1 MSGMTLGIRKDANDN
16 PIKAELF
23 DISEGE
29 AENNLGW
36 VELKLAKKEIA
47 EINSDS
53 YINICFDNWC
63 LDKAK
68 TEAMA
73 EGEDED
79 LRSDDYISIL
89 KLNKLAVNELEY
101 EVKKANFTIEISKNC
116 FIIKE
121 IEDDLKKQ
129 CLFALSFHS
138 KIIDLREDLK
148 WGYQESSQKITYIR
162 MMQVT
167 EKIKQIKD
175 FLKNC
180 SKEESDLE
188 YIKPIYKR
196 QMICKDLGI
205 SELLFELL
213 FYMKK
218 NLAGKYQKK
227 EEGKPKP
234 EFIFHDKHNE
244 L

>member
-1 MSGMTLGIRKDANDN
+1 
-16 PIKAELF
+16 
-23 DISEGE
+23 
-29 AENNLGW
+29 LGW

-47 EINSDS
+47 DINSGS
-53 YINICFDNWC
+53 YINICHNDWC
-63 LDKAK
+63 LDKSKSEEAIEGDEEEDK
-68 TEAMA
+68 T
-73 EGEDED
+73 
-79 LRSDDYISIL
+79 DDFISIPR
-89 KLNKLAVNELEY
+89 LNKLAVNELEY
-101 EVKKANFTIEISKNC
+101 EVKKVNFTMEISKNC
-116 FIIKE
+116 FVIKE

-148 WGYQESSQKITYIR
+148 WGYQESSEKITYIR

-167 EKIKQIKD
+167 EKIKEIKD

-218 NLAGKYQKK
+218 NLAGKYEKK

-234 EFIFHDKHNE
+234 EYIFHDKHNE